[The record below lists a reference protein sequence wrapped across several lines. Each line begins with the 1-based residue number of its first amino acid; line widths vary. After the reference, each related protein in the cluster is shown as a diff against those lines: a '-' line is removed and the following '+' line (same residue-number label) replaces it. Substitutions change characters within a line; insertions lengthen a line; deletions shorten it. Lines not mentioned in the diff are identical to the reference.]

1 MTQLKDEKVL
11 VIGGGFG
18 GIAAALRSR
27 SLGFDVTLI
36 DRLDNLGG
44 RAQTL
49 EIDGFKHDTGPT
61 VITAP
66 FLFGELF
73 ELFEED
79 INDHLT
85 FIPLSPWYRYVFH
98 NGQTFDYSGDPNLL
112 NAEIEKFSLA
122 DVDNYQQLLK
132 ASKAIFD
139 VGFSKLAHVPFLTIR
154 SMIRQIGN
162 LIRLRADKTV
172 SRFVKSYI
180 KHPLLQQAFSIHPL
194 LVGGNPFSTTSI
206 YSLIHY
212 LEKKWGIHFCQ
223 GGTGKLV
230 GALTKLMQRNKI
242 QIMTNTEVKQI
253 LYKNN
258 KVCGVIIN
266 DGEKLSFDHIICN
279 ADPAVAYEK
288 LLGMPKNHSMGF
300 KKWLPDRFV
309 NYSMG
314 LFVLFFGTKQQ
325 YPNVAHHTI
334 WLTER
339 FKELLTDIFDRGNL
353 TKDFSLYI
361 HRPTATDN
369 SFAPNGCDSFY
380 VLCPVPNLRTPI
392 NWEIEGQVLRD
403 KIVQAL
409 AETILP
415 DLDNQITAEYWMTPE
430 TFKDK
435 YLCAHGAGFSIAPN
449 LTQSA
454 WFRYHNQDPKLKNLY
469 FVGAG
474 THPGAGLPGVVSSAK
489 VVERIMKKQ

>member
-1 MTQLKDEKVL
+1 LVETKIGKIL

-18 GIAAALRSR
+18 GIAAALRGR
-27 SLGFDVTLI
+27 SLGYDVTLI
-36 DRLDNLGG
+36 ERLDNLGG
-44 RAQTL
+44 RAQVL
-49 EIDGFKHDTGPT
+49 EIDGFKHDAGPT

-73 ELFEED
+73 ELFGED
-79 INDHLT
+79 IKDYVT

-98 NGQTFDYSGDPNLL
+98 NGQTFDYSGDINLL
-112 NAEIEKFSLA
+112 NTEIRKFSPT
-122 DVDNYQQLLK
+122 DVDNYQKLLQ
-132 ASKAIFD
+132 ASKKIFE
-139 VGFSKLAHVPFLTIR
+139 VGFSKLSHVPFLTIS
-154 SMIRQIGN
+154 SMIRQIPN

-172 SRFVKSYI
+172 SGFVKGYI
-180 KHPLLQQAFSIHPL
+180 KHPLLRQALSIHPL

-212 LEKKWGIHFCQ
+212 LEKKWGIHFCK

-230 GALTKLMQRNKI
+230 EELAKLMQRNKI
-242 QIMTNTEVKQI
+242 EILTNTEVKKI
-253 LYKNN
+253 NYTNN
-258 KVCGVIIN
+258 KVQSVIIN
-266 DGEKLSFDHIICN
+266 NDEELYFDHIICN
-279 ADPAVAYEK
+279 ADPPVVYKK
-288 LLGMPKNHSMGF
+288 LLGFPSNRSMGL
-300 KKWLPDRFV
+300 KKWFPDRFV

-314 LFVLFFGTKQQ
+314 LYVLFFGTKKQ
-325 YPNVAHHTI
+325 YPDVAHHTI

-339 FKELLTDIFDRGNL
+339 FKELLKDIFDRGKL

-361 HRPTATDN
+361 HRPTATDQ
-369 SFAPNGCDSFY
+369 SFAPHGCDSFY
-380 VLCPVPNLRTPI
+380 VLCPVPNLQTPI
-392 NWEIEGQVLRD
+392 DWEVEGHILRD

-415 DLDNQITAEYWMTPE
+415 DLDNQITAEYWMTPK

-489 VVERIMKKQ
+489 VVERLIKEQ

>member
-1 MTQLKDEKVL
+1 MAESKNEKVL

-36 DRLDNLGG
+36 ERLDSLGG
-44 RAQTL
+44 RAQVL
-49 EIDGFKHDTGPT
+49 EIDGFRHDTGPT

-73 ELFEED
+73 ELFGED
-79 INDHLT
+79 IKDHVT

-98 NGQTFDYSGDPNLL
+98 NGQTFDYSGDINLL
-112 NAEIEKFSLA
+112 NTEISKFSPS
-122 DVDNYQQLLK
+122 DVDNYQRLLQ
-132 ASKAIFD
+132 ASKEIFE
-139 VGFSKLAHVPFLTIR
+139 VGFSKLAHVPFLTIG
-154 SMIRQIGN
+154 SMIRQLPN

-172 SRFVKSYI
+172 SGFVKSYI
-180 KHPLLQQAFSIHPL
+180 QHPLLQQALSIHPL

-212 LEKKWGIHFCQ
+212 LEKKWGIHFFK
-223 GGTGKLV
+223 GGTQKLV
-230 GALTKLMQRNKI
+230 EELTKLMQRNNIKI
-242 QIMTNTEVKQI
+242 LTNTEVKKI
-253 LYKNN
+253 IYTSN
-258 KVCGVIIN
+258 KVKSVIIN
-266 DGEKLSFDHIICN
+266 NDEELYFDHVICN
-279 ADPAVAYEK
+279 ADPPVVYKK
-288 LLGMPKNHSMGF
+288 LLGLPSNRSMGL
-300 KKWLPDRFV
+300 KKWFPDRFV

-314 LFVLFFGTKQQ
+314 LFVLFFGTKKQ
-325 YPNVAHHTI
+325 YPDVAHHTI

-339 FKELLTDIFDRGNL
+339 FKELLKDIFDRGKL

-361 HRPTATDN
+361 HRPTATDQ
-369 SFAPNGCDSFY
+369 SFAPHGCDSFY
-380 VLCPVPNLRTPI
+380 VLCPVPNLQTPI
-392 NWEIEGQVLRD
+392 DWDVEGCNLRD

-454 WFRYHNQDPKLKNLY
+454 WFRYHNRDPKLKNLY

-489 VVERIMKKQ
+489 VVESLIKEQ